1 MKRGL
6 LCDVFTERRSDF
18 NFGSGASEA
27 VFEYYFLSVSPV
39 EANNI
44 RISENLIFLPADT
57 KGAALHSL
65 VSDCVLHFLMY
76 GSQTCSKTL

>member
-27 VFEYYFLSVSPV
+27 IFEYYFLSVSPV

-44 RISENLIFLPADT
+44 RISENLIFCLQTLKVQP
-57 KGAALHSL
+57 SL
-65 VSDCVLHFLMY
+65 CICTVWSATVFF
-76 GSQTCSKTL
+76 TF